1 MNHLPPEPGI
11 LPLRMGGLGNQLFI
25 VAAGYAASKATGLPL
40 YLPIL
45 DKERN
50 KHNTL
55 RLNYNETVF
64 KHLGLQL
71 DATESTIL
79 YQAHSQNYKPHTF
92 NRISGFAAWDPS
104 TIQPRTILDS
114 YYQFYPAVEV
124 YEEEIR
130 AAVIKGLV
138 SIREDLHTRFET
150 QNTAFLH
157 VRRGDYVDI
166 PHIHY
171 NQPLSYYEKALLA
184 LPKSVEKILIFSDD
198 IKWVTQQDLFRNDP
212 RFQFVPPDLD
222 EIQSLALMSL
232 CTEGAICANS
242 TFSWWGAFLGAHA
255 KRSPVFVPSRW
266 ISDPPI
272 VSLFPDDWTVLQT

>member
-1 MNHLPPEPGI
+1 
-11 LPLRMGGLGNQLFI
+11 MGGLGNQLFI

-45 DKERN
+45 DKKRN
-50 KHNTL
+50 KHNTKE
-55 RLNYNETVF
+55 LNYNETIF
-64 KHLGLQL
+64 KQFGIQL

-79 YQAHSQNYKPHTF
+79 YQSHGQNYKPHTF
-92 NRISGFAAWDPS
+92 NRISGFASWDPS

-114 YYQFYPAVEV
+114 YYQFYPALEP
-124 YEEEIR
+124 YEKELR
-130 AAVIKGLV
+130 TTMLKGLE
-138 SIREDLHTRFET
+138 SIRNEMGARFRT
-150 QNTAFLH
+150 SGAAFLH

-166 PHIHY
+166 PHIHF
-171 NQPLSYYEKALLA
+171 NQPLSYYQMALEA
-184 LPKSVEKILIFSDD
+184 LPNSVEKILIFSDD
-198 IKWVTQQDLFRNDP
+198 IEWVKQQDLFRNDP
-212 RFQFVPPDLD
+212 SFQFVPADLD

-242 TFSWWGAFLGAHA
+242 TFSWWGAFLGPHA

>member
-1 MNHLPPEPGI
+1 MIHLPPEPGI

-25 VAAGYAASKATGLPL
+25 VAAGYAASKSTGLPL
-40 YLPIL
+40 YLPVL
-45 DKERN
+45 NKERN

-55 RLNYNETVF
+55 GLNYNETVF
-64 KHLGLQL
+64 KYLGIQL
-71 DATESTIL
+71 SAEEPAVKGEAFQQG
-79 YQAHSQNYKPHTF
+79 YRYHTY

-104 TIQPRTILDS
+104 TIQPRTLLDS
-114 YYQFYPAVEV
+114 YYQFYPALEPC
-124 YEEEIR
+124 EEELR
-130 AAVIKGLV
+130 TAVLKGLEPV
-138 SIREDLHTRFET
+138 RQELRTRFELDG
-150 QNTAFLH
+150 TAFLH

-171 NQPLSYYEKALLA
+171 NQSMSYYETALLA
-184 LPKSVEKILIFSDD
+184 LPDLVKRILIFSDD
-198 IKWVTQQDLFRNDP
+198 IEWVKQQELFRNTS
-212 RFQFVPPDLD
+212 RFQFVSEDLD

-255 KRSPVFVPSRW
+255 KRAPVFVPSRW

-272 VSLFPDDWTVLQT
+272 ISLFPDTWTVLQT